1 MQAASQVGFLA
12 YFYKA
17 IGDTVEMLFCD
28 TIEKTLK
35 VTLKKKK
42 RGGGDAGFCC
52 PLRRVAYASIQIY
65 TSRINGKS
73 YRALY

>member
-1 MQAASQVGFLA
+1 MQVASQVGFLA
-12 YFYKA
+12 CFYKA

-42 RGGGDAGFCC
+42 TQKKKRRRGC
-52 PLRRVAYASIQIY
+52 
-65 TSRINGKS
+65 
-73 YRALY
+73 

>member
-1 MQAASQVGFLA
+1 MQVASQVGFLA
-12 YFYKA
+12 CFYKA

-42 RGGGDAGFCC
+42 QPQKERGEGDASFCC
-52 PLRRVAYASIQIY
+52 PLR
-65 TSRINGKS
+65 
-73 YRALY
+73 